1 MASKLPQIIR
11 GSVSHIESDRI
22 RDKVLNGKWRKII
35 SKTTLQIMICFFYC
49 QLMGVDLRSRARR
62 EKGVDLNIALAKAA
76 LQVGFVRRFRSN
88 LPIENNVE

>member
-1 MASKLPQIIR
+1 
-11 GSVSHIESDRI
+11 
-22 RDKVLNGKWRKII
+22 
-35 SKTTLQIMICFFYC
+35 MIWLFYC